1 MRRATKAATISD
13 IIQQA
18 VASVV
23 SRASKAIEEAI
34 SAAVAQR
41 LRAEPRRSV
50 TRVPARRERPVRRGR
65 PARTEITKWVA
76 DRRARRLPTF
86 VIEATGL
93 DTKKKIVARYGPNAS
108 FTKGKPLPAAKSRA
122 EAAETLAKHARP
134 AVTAK
139 PPFIRKAAARR

>member
-1 MRRATKAATISD
+1 MRRATNASNISD
-13 IIQQA
+13 IIKEA
-18 VASVV
+18 VAAVV
-23 SRASKAIEEAI
+23 SRTSKAIDDAI
-34 SAAVAQR
+34 RAAVAQR
-41 LRAEPRRSV
+41 LRAEPGRSR
-50 TRVPARRERPVRRGR
+50 TRGPVRREFPVRRGR
-65 PARTEITKWVA
+65 PARTEITRWVA

-93 DTKKKIVARYGPNAS
+93 DTKKEIVARYGRNAA
-108 FTKGKPLPAAKSRA
+108 FTKGKPLPVAKSRA